1 MDIIVKDLGSVEEKS
16 ASQKE
21 QEVLDKVSITNTDTK
36 IELENTV
43 EQVVESTPPEQ
54 ESVEATV
61 EAPKED
67 NTQSS
72 ELKEEDVL
80 SFIKNRYD
88 KDVTSVSDLLAN
100 KEANQN
106 IPEDV
111 AAYLEYRKET
121 GRSFEDYSKLN
132 RDFKAMDEKQLLR
145 EYYSSTEDTLDSDDI
160 QYMLDDLSYDEEL
173 DEENVIK
180 KKKLA
185 FKKEIGKARKFF
197 DKQKEMYKE
206 PLESS
211 KASFSKEQE
220 EKLEAYN
227 QYVNDAQTYEEE
239 AKRKRDWFLNKTEEV
254 FHPEFKG
261 FDFKVGEDKVIT
273 FLPSKNVSEIKRL
286 NSDSMNFIKKYLDD
300 ESGLINDAAGYHR
313 AVSIA
318 TNPERFAK
326 FFYEQGQ
333 SDGTT
338 DMTKKIKNVNMST
351 RNAPQVTKKDGM
363 TIRAI
368 NPSEGRG
375 LKIRSNKNK

>member
-1 MDIIVKDLGSVEEKS
+1 MDIIVKDLGSVDEKS

-21 QEVLDKVSITNTDTK
+21 QEVLDKASDKTSEDT
-36 IELENTV
+36 TV
-43 EQVVESTPPEQ
+43 EKVVESTPPVQ
-54 ESVEATV
+54 ESVEAPAETPI
-61 EAPKED
+61 EEI
-67 NTQSS
+67 TQSS

-80 SFIKNRYD
+80 SFIKSRYN
-88 KDVTSVSDLLAN
+88 KEVASVEDLLAT
-100 KEANQN
+100 KQSNQEL
-106 IPEDV
+106 PEDI
-111 AAYLEYRKET
+111 AAYLEYKKET
-121 GRSFEDYSKLN
+121 GRSFADYSKLN

-145 EYYSSTEDTLDSDDI
+145 EYYSTTEDSLDEDDI
-160 QYMLDDLSYDEEL
+160 QYMLDDFNYDEEV
-173 DEENVIK
+173 DEDNIVK

-185 FKKEIGKARKFF
+185 FKKEVGKARKFF
-197 DKQKEMYKE
+197 EKQKEMYKE

-211 KASFSKEQE
+211 GKSFSKEQQ
-220 EKLEAYN
+220 EKLDAYN

-239 AKRKRDWFLNKTEEV
+239 AKRKREWFLNKTEEV

-273 FLPSKNVSEIKRL
+273 FLPSKNVSEIKKL
-286 NSDSMNFIKKYLDD
+286 NSDSMNFIKKYLDE
-300 ESGLINDAAGYHR
+300 ESGLINDAVGYHR
-313 AVSIA
+313 AASIA
-318 TNPERFAK
+318 QNPERFAK

-333 SDGTT
+333 ADATT
-338 DMTKKIKNVNMST
+338 DVTKKIKNVNMST

>member
-21 QEVLDKVSITNTDTK
+21 QAVLDKVSITNTDAK

-54 ESVEATV
+54 ESAEATV

-100 KEANQN
+100 KEANQD

-160 QYMLDDLSYDEEL
+160 QYMLDDLSYDDEV

-318 TNPERFAK
+318 RNPERFAK